1 MSVKLLTEYHLEF
14 LSLKGGYTGT
24 SKFTLVKMQH
34 CWKSH
39 VTAHLV
45 YFCFCILGD
54 KVIIASTDYDWRQ
67 AEERTLLECDECSN
81 KQVQL
86 DSKFALA
93 DPERGTGGPDP
104 SPEKITKT

>member
-1 MSVKLLTEYHLEF
+1 MSVKLLSEHHLEF
-14 LSLKGGYTGT
+14 LSLKGGYTSSSEST
-24 SKFTLVKMQH
+24 LSKMPH

-39 VTAHLV
+39 IAAHLV
-45 YFCFCILGD
+45 YFCFCTLGD

-86 DSKFALA
+86 DSKFAWA

-104 SPEKITKT
+104 PP